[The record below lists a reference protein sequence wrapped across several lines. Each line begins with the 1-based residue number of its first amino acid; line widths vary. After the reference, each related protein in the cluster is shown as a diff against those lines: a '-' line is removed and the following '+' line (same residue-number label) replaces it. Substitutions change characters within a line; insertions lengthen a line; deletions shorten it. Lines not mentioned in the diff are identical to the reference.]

1 MGRGAMLLLA
11 VFVSAPAPAAFAESK
26 RSPSSGPF
34 LEGWDDLV
42 LDAAQRPGLLELRLH
57 LGGEG
62 WDNLRQSPVVNEPER
77 SVAARSE
84 ARLTCRLSSAPLK
97 LHLEAGQLRYNTR
110 RAMTAFGGG
119 IAFEGDRHT
128 LHLSTRAELNR
139 PSLDTGVGADVPAN
153 LLLVRL
159 RYGFRSSRVEL
170 WTGADHAPQ
179 RFPEA
184 PARNSEWQAVHVGT
198 SVLGLS
204 RKLAPELV
212 FGWARN
218 ELPGDSE
225 VDFEQRR
232 AQIGLRYTPV
242 RAVAVTGR
250 LELARLTFGVTR
262 PNAIN
267 YGRRDD
273 RRYGSLQCQVRLTR
287 QAAWTLTVDRLENR
301 STRTNRFYT
310 ADSVSAA
317 LTLKV
322 GSTSAV
328 STVPRAP
335 HPAAPPPTA
344 PRPIVESPAAQP
356 PPVAVIAD
364 RVPVDPTARAAD
376 DAAAEAAA
384 ADAAVAADA
393 ADSVGQR
400 LVAVG
405 MTIDTRRHGDATEAV
420 IRGVGLARYSTLDLR
435 GPLRFV
441 VDLVGVAA
449 PSSAAIPVESP
460 LVGGIRVAAFRRA
473 PAPVARVVFDLKVPV
488 SARLEREG
496 DALRVVLRPV
506 VERASRSTPDRVP

>member
-1 MGRGAMLLLA
+1 MLLLA
-11 VFVSAPAPAAFAESK
+11 VFVSAPAPAAFAEPK

-42 LDAAQRPGLLELRLH
+42 LDAAQRPGLVELRLH

-62 WDNLRQSPVVNEPER
+62 WDNLRQSPVVNAPER

-84 ARLTCRLSSAPLK
+84 ARLACRLSSAPLK
-97 LHLEAGQLRYNTR
+97 MHLEAGQLRYNTR

-184 PARNSEWQAVHVGT
+184 PARNSEWQAVHAGA
-198 SVLGLS
+198 SFLGLS

-225 VDFEQRR
+225 VDFQQRR
-232 AQIGLRYTPV
+232 AQLGLRYTPV

-317 LTLKV
+317 LTLKL

-335 HPAAPPPTA
+335 HPAAPHPTA
-344 PRPIVESPAAQP
+344 ARPIVESPVAQP
-356 PPVAVIAD
+356 PPVAVIPE
-364 RVPVDPTARAAD
+364 RVPVDATACAD
-376 DAAAEAAA
+376 AAAA
-384 ADAAVAADA
+384 ADPAAVAADA
-393 ADSVGQR
+393 TDSVSQR
-400 LVAVG
+400 LVADG
-405 MTIDTRRHGDATEAV
+405 MTIETRRHGDATEAV
-420 IRGVGLARYSTLDLR
+420 IHGVGLARYSTLDLR

-506 VERASRSTPDRVP
+506 VARASRSTPDRVP

>member
-11 VFVSAPAPAAFAESK
+11 VFVSAAAPAAFAEPK

-42 LDAAQRPGLLELRLH
+42 LDAAQRPGLVELRLH

-62 WDNLRQSPVVNEPER
+62 WDNLRQSPVVNDPER

-97 LHLEAGQLRYNTR
+97 MHFEAGQLRYNTR

-159 RYGFRSSRVEL
+159 RYGFRSSRMEL

-184 PARNSEWQAVHVGT
+184 PARNSEWQAVHAGA
-198 SVLGLS
+198 SFLGLS

-225 VDFEQRR
+225 VDFQQRR
-232 AQIGLRYTPV
+232 AQLGLRYTPV

-250 LELARLTFGVTR
+250 LEVARLTFGVTR

-273 RRYGSLQCQVRLTR
+273 RRYGSVQCQVRLTR
-287 QAAWTLTVDRLENR
+287 QAAWTLTVDRIENR

-317 LTLKV
+317 LTLKL
-322 GSTSAV
+322 GSTSGV
-328 STVPRAP
+328 STLPRAP
-335 HPAAPPPTA
+335 HPVAPPPTVVRPIVDSPPAAPPPA
-344 PRPIVESPAAQP
+344 
-356 PPVAVIAD
+356 VAVIPE
-364 RVPVDPTARAAD
+364 RVPVDVTADIAAD
-376 DAAAEAAA
+376 TAV
-384 ADAAVAADA
+384 VAADA
-393 ADSVGQR
+393 TDSVRQR
-400 LVAVG
+400 LVADG
-405 MTIDTRRHGDATEAV
+405 MTIETRRHGDATEAV
-420 IRGVGLARYSTLDLR
+420 IHGVGLARYSTLDLR

-441 VDLVGVAA
+441 VDLVGVVA
-449 PSSAAIPVESP
+449 PSSAALAVESP

-473 PAPVARVVFDLKVPV
+473 PAPVVARVVFDLKVPV

-496 DALRVVLRPV
+496 DTLRVVLEPLTA
-506 VERASRSTPDRVP
+506 RAAGPAR